1 VIVAWCEIVL
11 NEMDLG
17 LDDGEF
23 IAEVSESVVGALVP
37 LDFGGCVPVIEVSNG
52 VMESVVCRSGAIEE
66 SVEPNRDWLGDV
78 GWWVV
83 GWEEKVNGVR
93 IFVVFFPC
101 QQEGSTIISEP
112 DKLGVGEI
120 PLTDRDL
127 CGDLTFVWFIT
138 VGTAGEEE
146 IAVDLVCVLL
156 EPLL

>member
-1 VIVAWCEIVL
+1 
-11 NEMDLG
+11 M
-17 LDDGEF
+17 
-23 IAEVSESVVGALVP
+23 
-37 LDFGGCVPVIEVSNG
+37 
-52 VMESVVCRSGAIEE
+52 
-66 SVEPNRDWLGDV
+66 
-78 GWWVV
+78 
-83 GWEEKVNGVR
+83 
-93 IFVVFFPC
+93 VFFPC